1 MSNLFHSLTF
11 FIEFYDAS
19 KKSKKENSK
28 NFINF
33 VPTTH
38 FSPFNNLTN
47 GLSLQQHQNST
58 TRPFIV
64 PLINETA
71 NHIDSLTLNE
81 SRYPVYMDPLNETTR
96 YPVNIYSSIII
107 LYER

>member
-1 MSNLFHSLTF
+1 MMPQ
-11 FIEFYDAS
+11 
-19 KKSKKENSK
+19 KKKTKT

-47 GLSLQQHQNST
+47 DLSLLTLQQHQNTT
-58 TRPFIV
+58 TRPFTG

-71 NHIDSLTLNE
+71 NHIDSYE
-81 SRYPVYMDPLNETTR
+81 ARYPVYMDPLNETTR
-96 YPVNIYSSIII
+96 NPVNIYSSIII
-107 LYER
+107 LYEDNKLEVFFYR

>member
-1 MSNLFHSLTF
+1 MMPQ
-11 FIEFYDAS
+11 
-19 KKSKKENSK
+19 K
-28 NFINF
+28 NQNKNTKPTFINF

-47 GLSLQQHQNST
+47 DLQQHQNST
-58 TRPFIV
+58 TRPFTD

-81 SRYPVYMDPLNETTR
+81 ARYPVYMNPLNETTR

-107 LYER
+107 VILYER

>member
-1 MSNLFHSLTF
+1 MMPQ
-11 FIEFYDAS
+11 
-19 KKSKKENSK
+19 KKKTKT

-38 FSPFNNLTN
+38 FSPAFNNLTN
-47 GLSLQQHQNST
+47 DLSLLTT
-58 TRPFIV
+58 TRPFTD

-71 NHIDSLTLNE
+71 NHIE
-81 SRYPVYMDPLNETTR
+81 YEARYPGYMDPLNETRR

-107 LYER
+107 LYENNKLEVFFYR